1 MSLPQ
6 FIKAT
11 GIFYPREL
19 ETFKRKKG
27 TYMQPIFE
35 AVTNAWEAILD
46 KFGSDNLNQ
55 GKITITLNVF
65 KGLDLDNN
73 TDLTIQTIQIADNGI
88 GLDEN
93 NLTRLQNLRDPSKN
107 HSNNGTGRVQF
118 LFYFGSTVLESISEF
133 SENKSRR
140 VKATLSCNELFL
152 QNNSIMRLEEDEE
165 IDRQDSK
172 TILTFNN
179 PIEPKDSK
187 AYGALTAALLKTDII
202 NHSLAR
208 FCDNRA
214 NLPQIIIE
222 RYVNQELDGTET
234 IVANDIPVPE
244 KEEDLEVKYATVK
257 DKKIVRTD
265 QAESFHIRSFAVPDN
280 KIDGNRLYMVS
291 KGELGNT
298 LPLDNL
304 SEKETIDGTRYMFL
318 LSGKYLDEQDSDDRG
333 NISLVKEKE
342 LKKLYKD
349 GDSMFKNEQFI
360 LQENL
365 VDEVNHKISSIYEV
379 FSQKEQEKEDNI
391 NELQEMFLLDPAT
404 VDSIRS
410 KVKKSTT
417 DAEIL
422 KMVYESEMVKVADL
436 DASIRYA
443 VQSVDALDPSEPEYQ
458 AKLKELVD
466 DFSAKIPEQNK
477 SALTKYIARRKLVL
491 ELFDKILHNETD
503 ALRGGKRIDED
514 VLHNLI
520 FKQHSTNPQGSDLW
534 LLDDQYL
541 FFEGCSEK
549 ELNKIKI
556 NGINLLKQELTDEE
570 KAYKTRHEIKDVGTR
585 RPDILLY
592 PAEGKCVIVEFKAPD
607 VDVSLHLAQINR
619 YAMIIHNLSDPKLK
633 INTFYGYLVGENID
647 YDSIQE
653 SDTYFKLAANLGY
666 IYRPNLP
673 LPGKFGHQEG
683 DLYTE
688 VIKYSE
694 ILKRAQNRNKA
705 FINKLEAKDKPN
717 EK

>member
-1 MSLPQ
+1 
-6 FIKAT
+6 
-11 GIFYPREL
+11 
-19 ETFKRKKG
+19 
-27 TYMQPIFE
+27 MQPIFE
-35 AVTNAWEAILD
+35 AVTNAWEAIMD

-55 GKITITLNVF
+55 GKITITLNVS

-73 TDLTIQTIQIADNGI
+73 TVHTIQAIQISDNGI
-88 GLDEN
+88 GLDED

-118 LFYFGSTVLESISEF
+118 LFYFGSTVLESISEL

-208 FCDNRA
+208 FCDNRD
-214 NLPQIIIE
+214 NLPQIMIE

-280 KIDGNRLYMVS
+280 KIDANRLYMVS

-304 SEKETIDGTRYMFL
+304 SEKETIDGNRYMFL

-342 LKKLYKD
+342 LKKLYKE
-349 GDSMFKNEQFI
+349 GDSMFQNEQFI

-436 DASIRYA
+436 DASIRHA

-514 VLHNLI
+514 VLHNLV
-520 FKQHSTNPQGSDLW
+520 FKQHSTNPQSSDLW

-541 FFEGCSEK
+541 LFEGCSEK

-556 NGINLLKQELTDEE
+556 NGTNLLKQELTNEE
-570 KAYKTRHEIKDVGTR
+570 KAYKTRQETKDLGTR
-585 RPDILLY
+585 RPDVLLY
-592 PAEGKCVIVEFKAPD
+592 PAEGKCVIVEFKAPE

-619 YAMIIHNLSDPKLK
+619 YAMIIHNLSDPKFK

-647 YDSIQE
+647 YDSVQE
-653 SDTYFKLAANLGY
+653 SDTYFKFAANLGY
-666 IYRPNLP
+666 LYRPNLP
-673 LPGKFGHQEG
+673 LPGKFGHQDG

-705 FINKLEAKDKPN
+705 FIDKLEAKDKPN

>member
-11 GIFYPREL
+11 GIYYPREL
-19 ETFKRKKG
+19 ETFRRKKG
-27 TYMQPIFE
+27 TYLQPIFE
-35 AVTNAWEAILD
+35 AVTNAWEAIID
-46 KFGSDNLNQ
+46 KFGSENLNQ
-55 GKITITLNVF
+55 GRITITLNVS
-65 KGLDLDNN
+65 KGLDLENN
-73 TDLTIQTIQIADNGI
+73 SVYQIQTIRITDNGI
-88 GLDEN
+88 GLDEE

-118 LFYFGSTVLESISEF
+118 LFFFDSTVLESVSNVGED
-133 SENKSRR
+133 KSRI
-140 VKATLSCNELFL
+140 VQATLSCNKLFL
-152 QNNSIMRLEEDEE
+152 RNNSIMRLEKDEE
-165 IDRQDSK
+165 IDRQDSN

-179 PIEPKDSK
+179 PLEPKDSK
-187 AYGALTAALLKTDII
+187 AYGALTAALLKNDII

-208 FCDNRA
+208 FCDNRDK
-214 NLPQIIIE
+214 LPQITIE
-222 RYVNQELDGTET
+222 RYVNQELDGIET
-234 IVANDIPVPE
+234 IVADDIPVPE
-244 KEEDLEVKYATVK
+244 KEEDLEVKYATIK

-265 QAESFHIRSFAVPDN
+265 QSESFHIRSFAVPEH
-280 KIDGNRLYMVS
+280 KMDGNRLYMVS

-304 SEKETIDGTRYMFL
+304 SEKETIDGNRYMFL
-318 LSGKYLDEQDSDDRG
+318 LSGSYLDARDSDDRG

-349 GDSMFKNEQFI
+349 GDSVFQNEQFI

-365 VDEVNHKISSIYEV
+365 VDEVNHKISTIYEV
-379 FSQKEQEKEDNI
+379 FSQKELEKEKNI

-422 KMVYESEMVKVADL
+422 KMVYESEMAKVADL
-436 DASIRYA
+436 DASIKEA
-443 VQSVDALDPSEPEYQ
+443 VKSVEALDPSNPEYQ

-466 DFSAKIPEQNK
+466 DFSVKIPEQNK

-491 ELFDKILHNETD
+491 ELFDKVLHNETD
-503 ALRGGKRIDED
+503 ALRGGERIDED

-520 FKQHSTNPQGSDLW
+520 FKQHSNNPQGSDLW

-541 FFEGCSEK
+541 YFEGCSEK

-556 NGINLLKQELTDEE
+556 NGTNLLKQELTDEE
-570 KAYKTRHEIKDVGTR
+570 KAYKIRHEKKDVGAR

-607 VDVSLHLAQINR
+607 VDVSEHLDQINR
-619 YAMIIHNLSDPKLK
+619 YAMIIHNLSDPKFS

-647 YDSIQE
+647 YDSVQE
-653 SDTYFKLAANLGY
+653 SNPYFKEAANLGF
-666 IYRPNLP
+666 IFRPNLP
-673 LPGKFGHQEG
+673 VPGRFGHQEG

-694 ILKRAQNRNKA
+694 LLKRAQNRNRV
-705 FINKLEAKDKPN
+705 FIEKLEMLD
-717 EK
+717 

>member
-1 MSLPQ
+1 MNLPQ

-11 GIFYPREL
+11 GIYYPREL

-27 TYMQPIFE
+27 TYLQPIFE
-35 AVTNAWEAILD
+35 AVTNAWEAIMD
-46 KFGSDNLNQ
+46 KFGSDNLNR
-55 GKITITLNVF
+55 GKIAITLNVS
-65 KGLDLDNN
+65 KGLDLENN
-73 TDLTIQTIQIADNGI
+73 SVYQIQTIQITDNGI
-88 GLDEN
+88 GLNEE

-118 LFYFGSTVLESISEF
+118 LFYFGSTVLESISDL
-133 SENKSRR
+133 SESQSRR
-140 VKATLSCNELFL
+140 VKATMSSNDLFL
-152 QNNSIMRLEEDEE
+152 RNNSMMRLEEDEE
-165 IDRQDSK
+165 IDRQDSN
-172 TILTFNN
+172 TVLTFNN
-179 PIEPKDSK
+179 PLEPKDSK
-187 AYGALTAALLKTDII
+187 AYGALTAVMLKTDII

-208 FCDNRA
+208 LCDNRD
-214 NLPQIIIE
+214 NLPQITIE
-222 RYVNQELDGTET
+222 RYVNQELDGTEN
-234 IVANDIPVPE
+234 IVANDIPIPD
-244 KEEDLEVKYATVK
+244 KEEDLEVKYSTVEEK
-257 DKKIVRTD
+257 RIVRTD
-265 QAESFHIRSFAVPDN
+265 QTESFHIRSFSVPEH

-304 SEKETIDGTRYMFL
+304 SEKETIDGNRYIFL
-318 LSGKYLDEQDSDDRG
+318 LSGDYLDARDSDDRG
-333 NISLVKEKE
+333 NISLVKEKD
-342 LKKLYKD
+342 LKKLFKD
-349 GDSMFKNEQFI
+349 GDSIFHNEQFI

-365 VDEVNHKISSIYEV
+365 IYEVNHKISSIYEV

-391 NELQEMFLLDPAT
+391 NKLQEMFLLDPAT

-422 KMVYESEMVKVADL
+422 KMVYESEMAKVADL
-436 DASIRYA
+436 DASIKEA
-443 VQSVDALDPSEPEYQ
+443 VQSVEALDPSKSEYQ
-458 AKLKELVD
+458 IKLMELVD
-466 DFSAKIPEQNK
+466 DFSVKIPEQNK

-491 ELFDKILHNETD
+491 ELFDKVLHNETD
-503 ALRGGKRIDED
+503 ALRGEKRINEE

-520 FKQHSTNPQGSDLW
+520 FKKHSINPQGSDLW

-541 FFEGCSEK
+541 YFEGCSEK

-556 NGINLLKQELTDEE
+556 NGTSLLKQKLTDEE
-570 KAYKTRHEIKDVGTR
+570 MAYKMRHETKDVGTR

-592 PAEGKCVIVEFKAPD
+592 PAEGKCVIVEFKAPE
-607 VDVSLHLAQINR
+607 VDVSLHLDQINR
-619 YAMIIHNLSDPKLK
+619 YAMIIHNLSAPEFN

-653 SDTYFKLAANLGY
+653 SNPYFKEAANLGF
-666 IYRPNLP
+666 IFRPNLP
-673 LPGKFGHQEG
+673 VPGKFGHQEG

-694 ILKRAQNRNKA
+694 ILKRAQDRNQV
-705 FINKLEAKDKPN
+705 FIDKLEAVDKPN

>member
-1 MSLPQ
+1 MSLPK

-11 GIFYPREL
+11 GIYYPREL

-27 TYMQPIFE
+27 TYLQPIFE
-35 AVTNAWEAILD
+35 AVTNAWEAIMD

-55 GKITITLNVF
+55 GKITITLNVS
-65 KGLDLDNN
+65 KGLDLENN
-73 TDLTIQTIQIADNGI
+73 SVYQIQTIQIADNGI
-88 GLDEN
+88 GLDEE

-118 LFYFGSTVLESISEF
+118 FFYFGSTVLESVSNYG
-133 SENKSRR
+133 ENQSRK

-152 QNNSIMRLEEDEE
+152 RNNSFMRLEEDEE
-165 IDRQDSK
+165 IDRQDSN
-172 TILTFNN
+172 TVLTFSN
-179 PIEPKDSK
+179 PLEPKDSK

-208 FCDNRA
+208 FCDNRDI
-214 NLPQIIIE
+214 LPQITIE
-222 RYVNQELDGTET
+222 RYVNQELDATET
-234 IVANDIPVPE
+234 IVAHDIPFPD
-244 KEEDLEVKYATVK
+244 KEEDLEVRYATVK

-265 QAESFHIRSFAVPDN
+265 QAESFHIRSFAVPEH
-280 KIDGNRLYMVS
+280 KVDGNRLYMVS

-304 SEKETIDGTRYMFL
+304 SEKETIDGNRYMFL
-318 LSGKYLDEQDSDDRG
+318 LSGDYLDARDSDDRG

-349 GDSMFKNEQFI
+349 GDPMFHNEQFI
-360 LQENL
+360 LLENL
-365 VDEVNHKISSIYEV
+365 VDEVNHTISSIYEV

-391 NELQEMFLLDPAT
+391 NELQKMFLLDPAT

-422 KMVYESEMVKVADL
+422 KMVYESEMSKVADL
-436 DASIRYA
+436 DASIKEA
-443 VQSVDALDPSEPEYQ
+443 VQSVEALDPLKPEYQ

-466 DFSAKIPEQNK
+466 DFSVKIPEQNK
-477 SALTKYIARRKLVL
+477 SALTKYMARRKLVL
-491 ELFDKILHNETD
+491 ELFDKVLHNGTE
-503 ALRGGKRIDED
+503 ALRGGKRIDEN

-520 FKQHSTNPQGSDLW
+520 FKQHSTYPQGSDLW

-541 FFEGCSEK
+541 YFEGCSEK
-549 ELNKIKI
+549 ELNKISI
-556 NGINLLKQELTDEE
+556 NGTNLLKQKLTDEE
-570 KAYKTRHEIKDVGTR
+570 KAYKMRHETKDVGAR

-592 PAEGKCVIVEFKAPD
+592 PAEGKCVIVEFKAPE
-607 VDVSLHLAQINR
+607 VDVSLHLDQINR
-619 YAMIIHNLSDPKLK
+619 YAMIIHNLSDPKFR

-653 SDTYFKLAANLGY
+653 SNPYFKEAANLGF
-666 IYRPNLP
+666 IFRPNLP
-673 LPGKFGHQEG
+673 VPGKFGHPEG

-688 VIKYSE
+688 IIKYSE
-694 ILKRAQNRNKA
+694 ILKRAQSRNQV
-705 FINKLEAKDKPN
+705 FIDKLESIG
-717 EK
+717 

>member
-1 MSLPQ
+1 MSLPV

-11 GIFYPREL
+11 GIYYPREL

-27 TYMQPIFE
+27 TYLQPIFE
-35 AVTNAWEAILD
+35 AVTNAWEAIMD

-55 GKITITLNVF
+55 GKITITLNVS
-65 KGLDLDNN
+65 KGLDLENN
-73 TDLTIQTIQIADNGI
+73 YVYQIQTIQIADNGI
-88 GLDEN
+88 GLDEI

-118 LFYFGSTVLESISEF
+118 LFYFGSTMLESVSTYGK
-133 SENKSRR
+133 NQSRK
-140 VKATLSCNELFL
+140 VKATLSCNDLFL
-152 QNNSIMRLEEDEE
+152 RNNSIMRLDENEE
-165 IDRQDSK
+165 IDRQDSY
-172 TILTFNN
+172 TVLTFNN
-179 PIEPKDSK
+179 PLESKDSK

-208 FCDNRA
+208 FCDNRD
-214 NLPQIIIE
+214 NLPQITIE
-222 RYVNQELDGTET
+222 RYVNQELDGTEI
-234 IVANDIPVPE
+234 IVADNIPIPE
-244 KEEDLEVKYATVK
+244 KEENFKVKYATIK

-265 QAESFHIRSFAVPDN
+265 QTESFHIRSFAFPEHQ
-280 KIDGNRLYMVS
+280 IDGNRLYIVS

-304 SEKETIDGTRYMFL
+304 SEKETIDGNRYMFL
-318 LSGKYLDEQDSDDRG
+318 LSGDYLDARDSDDRG

-342 LKKLYKD
+342 LRRLAKD
-349 GDSMFKNEQFI
+349 GDSMFQNEQFI

-365 VDEVNHKISSIYEV
+365 IDEVNHKISSIYEV

-391 NELQEMFLLDPAT
+391 NELQEMFLLDPVT

-410 KVKKSTT
+410 RVKKSTT

-422 KMVYESEMVKVADL
+422 KMVYESEMAKVADL
-436 DASIRYA
+436 DASIKEA
-443 VQSVDALDPSEPEYQ
+443 VQSVEALDPSKPEYQ
-458 AKLKELVD
+458 TRLKELVD
-466 DFSAKIPEQNK
+466 DFSVKIPEQNR

-491 ELFDKILHNETD
+491 ELFDKVLHNETD
-503 ALRGGKRIDED
+503 ALRGGKRIDEE

-534 LLDDQYL
+534 LLDDQYVY
-541 FFEGCSEK
+541 FEGCSEK

-556 NGINLLKQELTDEE
+556 NGIYLLKQELTEEE
-570 KAYKTRHEIKDVGTR
+570 KAYKFRQEKKDVGAR

-592 PAEGKCVIVEFKAPD
+592 PAEGKCVIVEFKAPE
-607 VDVSLHLAQINR
+607 VDVSEHLDQINR
-619 YAMIIHNLSDPKLK
+619 YAMIIHNLSDPNFS

-647 YDSIQE
+647 YDSVQE
-653 SDTYFKLAANLGY
+653 SNPYFKEAANLGF
-666 IYRPNLP
+666 IFRPNLP
-673 LPGKFGHQEG
+673 IPGRFGHQEG

-694 ILKRAQNRNKA
+694 ILKRAMDRNRV
-705 FINKLEAKDKPN
+705 FIDKLEAVD
-717 EK
+717 

>member
-1 MSLPQ
+1 MSLPK

-11 GIFYPREL
+11 GIYYPREL
-19 ETFKRKKG
+19 ETFRRKKG
-27 TYMQPIFE
+27 TYLQPIFE
-35 AVTNAWEAILD
+35 AVTNAWEAIMD
-46 KFGSDNLNQ
+46 KFGSENLNR
-55 GKITITLNVF
+55 GKITITLNVL
-65 KGLDLDNN
+65 KGLDLENN
-73 TDLTIQTIQIADNGI
+73 SVYQIQTIQIKDNGI
-88 GLDEN
+88 GLDEE

-107 HSNNGTGRVQF
+107 HSNNGTGRVQY
-118 LFYFGSTVLESISEF
+118 LFYFGSTVLESVS
-133 SENKSRR
+133 SVGENKSRR
-140 VKATLSCNELFL
+140 VRATLSCNELFL
-152 QNNSIMRLEEDEE
+152 RNNSIMRLEEDEE
-165 IDRQDSK
+165 IDRQDSN
-172 TILTFNN
+172 TVLTFNN
-179 PIEPKDSK
+179 PLEPKDSK

-208 FCDNRA
+208 FCDNRDK
-214 NLPQIIIE
+214 LPQITIV
-222 RYVNQELDGTET
+222 RYVNQKLDGTES
-234 IVANDIPVPE
+234 IVADNIPVPE
-244 KEEDLEVKYATVK
+244 KEDDLEVKYATVK

-265 QAESFHIRSFAVPDN
+265 RSESFHIRSFAVPEH

-304 SEKETIDGTRYMFL
+304 SEKEAIDGNRYMFL
-318 LSGKYLDEQDSDDRG
+318 LSGAYLDARDSDDRG
-333 NISLVKEKE
+333 NICLVKEKE

-349 GDSMFKNEQFI
+349 GDSMFQNEQVI

-379 FSQKEQEKEDNI
+379 FSQKELEKENNI

-422 KMVYESEMVKVADL
+422 KMVYESEMAKVADL
-436 DASIRYA
+436 DASIKEA
-443 VQSVDALDPSEPEYQ
+443 VQSVEALDPSKPEYQ
-458 AKLKELVD
+458 TKLKELVD
-466 DFSAKIPEQNK
+466 DFSVKIPEQNK

-491 ELFDKILHNETD
+491 ELFDKVLHNETD
-503 ALRGGKRIDED
+503 ALRGGGRIDED

-541 FFEGCSEK
+541 YFEGCSEK

-556 NGINLLKQELTDEE
+556 NGINLLKQKLTDEE
-570 KAYKTRHEIKDVGTR
+570 KAYKTRHETKDVGTR

-592 PAEGKCVIVEFKAPD
+592 PAEGKCVLVEFKAPE
-607 VDVSLHLAQINR
+607 VDVSLHLDQINR
-619 YAMIIHNLSDPKLK
+619 YAMIIHNLSDPKFK

-653 SDTYFKLAANLGY
+653 SNPYFKAAANLGF
-666 IYRPNLP
+666 IFRPNLP
-673 LPGKFGHQEG
+673 VPGKFGHQEG

-694 ILKRAQNRNKA
+694 ILKRAQDRNKV
-705 FINKLEAKDKPN
+705 FIEKLESVDRSN

>member
-11 GIFYPREL
+11 GIYYPREL
-19 ETFKRKKG
+19 ETFRRKKG
-27 TYMQPIFE
+27 TYLQPIFE
-35 AVTNAWEAILD
+35 AVTNAWEAIID
-46 KFGSDNLNQ
+46 KFGSENLNQ
-55 GKITITLNVF
+55 GRITITLNVS
-65 KGLDLDNN
+65 KGLDLENN
-73 TDLTIQTIQIADNGI
+73 SVYQIQTIRITDNGI
-88 GLDEN
+88 GLDEE

-118 LFYFGSTVLESISEF
+118 LFFFDSTVLESVSNVGED
-133 SENKSRR
+133 KSRI
-140 VKATLSCNELFL
+140 VQATLSCNKLFL
-152 QNNSIMRLEEDEE
+152 RNNSIMRLEKDEE
-165 IDRQDSK
+165 IDRQDSN

-179 PIEPKDSK
+179 PLEPKDSK
-187 AYGALTAALLKTDII
+187 AYGALTAALLKNDII

-208 FCDNRA
+208 FCDNRDK
-214 NLPQIIIE
+214 LPQITIE
-222 RYVNQELDGTET
+222 RYVNQELDGIET
-234 IVANDIPVPE
+234 IVADDIPVPE
-244 KEEDLEVKYATVK
+244 KEEDLEVKYATIK

-265 QAESFHIRSFAVPDN
+265 QSESFHIRSFAVPEH
-280 KIDGNRLYMVS
+280 KMDGNRLYMVS

-304 SEKETIDGTRYMFL
+304 SEKETIDGNRYMFL
-318 LSGKYLDEQDSDDRG
+318 LSGSYLDARDSDDRG

-349 GDSMFKNEQFI
+349 GDSVFQNEQFI

-365 VDEVNHKISSIYEV
+365 VDEVNHKISTIYEV
-379 FSQKEQEKEDNI
+379 FSQKELEKEKNI

-422 KMVYESEMVKVADL
+422 KMVYESEMAKVADL
-436 DASIRYA
+436 DASIKE
-443 VQSVDALDPSEPEYQ
+443 VVKSVEALDPSNPEYQ

-466 DFSAKIPEQNK
+466 DFSVKIPEQNK

-491 ELFDKILHNETD
+491 ELFDKVLHNETD
-503 ALRGGKRIDED
+503 ALRGGERIDED

-520 FKQHSTNPQGSDLW
+520 FKQHSNNPQGSDLW

-541 FFEGCSEK
+541 YFEGCSEK

-556 NGINLLKQELTDEE
+556 NGTNLLKQELTDEE
-570 KAYKTRHEIKDVGTR
+570 KAYKIRHEKKDVGAR

-607 VDVSLHLAQINR
+607 VDVSEHLDQINR
-619 YAMIIHNLSDPKLK
+619 YAMIIHNLSDPKFS

-647 YDSIQE
+647 YDSVQE
-653 SDTYFKLAANLGY
+653 SNPYFKEAANLGF
-666 IYRPNLP
+666 IFRPNLP
-673 LPGKFGHQEG
+673 VPGRFGHQEG

-694 ILKRAQNRNKA
+694 LLKRAQNRNRV
-705 FINKLEAKDKPN
+705 FIEKLEMLD
-717 EK
+717 

>member
-11 GIFYPREL
+11 GIYYPREL
-19 ETFKRKKG
+19 ETFRRKKG
-27 TYMQPIFE
+27 TYLQPIFE
-35 AVTNAWEAILD
+35 AVTNAWEAIID
-46 KFGSDNLNQ
+46 KFGSENLNQ
-55 GKITITLNVF
+55 GRITITLNVS
-65 KGLDLDNN
+65 KGLDLENN
-73 TDLTIQTIQIADNGI
+73 SVYQIQTIRITDNGI
-88 GLDEN
+88 GLDEE

-118 LFYFGSTVLESISEF
+118 LFFFDSTVLESVSNVGED
-133 SENKSRR
+133 KSRI
-140 VKATLSCNELFL
+140 VQATLSCNKLFL
-152 QNNSIMRLEEDEE
+152 RNNSIMKLEKDEE
-165 IDRQDSK
+165 IDRQDSN

-179 PIEPKDSK
+179 PLEPKDSK
-187 AYGALTAALLKTDII
+187 AYGALTAALLKNDII

-208 FCDNRA
+208 FCDNRDK
-214 NLPQIIIE
+214 LPQITIE
-222 RYVNQELDGTET
+222 RYVNQELDGIET
-234 IVANDIPVPE
+234 IVADDIPVPE
-244 KEEDLEVKYATVK
+244 KEEDLEVKYATIK

-265 QAESFHIRSFAVPDN
+265 QSESFHIRSFAVPEH
-280 KIDGNRLYMVS
+280 KMDGNRLYMVS

-304 SEKETIDGTRYMFL
+304 SEKETIDGNRYMFL
-318 LSGKYLDEQDSDDRG
+318 LSGSYLDARDSDDRG

-349 GDSMFKNEQFI
+349 GDSVFQNEQFI

-365 VDEVNHKISSIYEV
+365 VDEVNHKISTIYEV
-379 FSQKEQEKEDNI
+379 FSQKELEKEKNI

-422 KMVYESEMVKVADL
+422 KMVYESEMAKVADL
-436 DASIRYA
+436 DASIKE
-443 VQSVDALDPSEPEYQ
+443 VVKSVEALDPSNPEYQ

-466 DFSAKIPEQNK
+466 DFSVKIPEQNK

-491 ELFDKILHNETD
+491 ELFDKVLHNETD
-503 ALRGGKRIDED
+503 ALRGGERIDED

-520 FKQHSTNPQGSDLW
+520 FKQHSNNPQGSDLW

-541 FFEGCSEK
+541 YFEGCSEK

-556 NGINLLKQELTDEE
+556 NGTNLLKQELTDEE
-570 KAYKTRHEIKDVGTR
+570 KAYKIRHEKKDVGAR

-607 VDVSLHLAQINR
+607 VDVSEHLDQINR
-619 YAMIIHNLSDPKLK
+619 YAMIIHNLSDPKFS

-647 YDSIQE
+647 YDSVQE
-653 SDTYFKLAANLGY
+653 SNPYFKEAANLGF
-666 IYRPNLP
+666 IFRPNLP
-673 LPGKFGHQEG
+673 VPGRFGHQEG

-694 ILKRAQNRNKA
+694 LLKRAQNRNRV
-705 FINKLEAKDKPN
+705 FIEKLEMLD
-717 EK
+717 

>member
-11 GIFYPREL
+11 GIYYPREL
-19 ETFKRKKG
+19 ETFRRKKG
-27 TYMQPIFE
+27 TYLQPIFE
-35 AVTNAWEAILD
+35 AVTNAWEAIID
-46 KFGSDNLNQ
+46 KFGSENLNQ
-55 GKITITLNVF
+55 GRITITLNVS
-65 KGLDLDNN
+65 KGLDLENN
-73 TDLTIQTIQIADNGI
+73 SVFEIQTIKITDNGI
-88 GLDEN
+88 GLDEE

-118 LFYFGSTVLESISEF
+118 LFFFGSTVLESVSNVGED
-133 SENKSRR
+133 KSRI
-140 VKATLSCNELFL
+140 VKATLSCNEFFL
-152 QNNSIMRLEEDEE
+152 RNNSIMRLEKDEE
-165 IDRQDSK
+165 IDRQDSN

-179 PIEPKDSK
+179 PLEPKDSK
-187 AYGALTAALLKTDII
+187 AYGALTAALLKNDII

-208 FCDNRA
+208 FCDNRDK
-214 NLPQIIIE
+214 LPQITIE

-234 IVANDIPVPE
+234 IVADNIPVPE
-244 KEEDLEVKYATVK
+244 KEEDLEVKYATIK

-265 QAESFHIRSFAVPDN
+265 QSESFHIRSFAVPEH
-280 KIDGNRLYMVS
+280 KMDGNRLYMVS

-304 SEKETIDGTRYMFL
+304 SEKETIDGNRYMFL
-318 LSGKYLDEQDSDDRG
+318 LSGSYLDARDSDDRG

-349 GDSMFKNEQFI
+349 GDSVFQNEQFI

-365 VDEVNHKISSIYEV
+365 VNEVNHKISTIYEV
-379 FSQKEQEKEDNI
+379 FSQKELEKENNI

-422 KMVYESEMVKVADL
+422 KMVYESEMAKVADL
-436 DASIRYA
+436 DASIKEA
-443 VQSVDALDPSEPEYQ
+443 VQSVGALDPSKPEYQ

-466 DFSAKIPEQNK
+466 DFSVKIPEQNK

-491 ELFDKILHNETD
+491 ELFDKVLHNETD

-520 FKQHSTNPQGSDLW
+520 FKQHSNNPQGSDLW

-541 FFEGCSEK
+541 YFEGCSEK

-556 NGINLLKQELTDEE
+556 NGTNLLKQKLTDGE
-570 KAYKTRHEIKDVGTR
+570 KVYKIRHEKKDVGAR

-607 VDVSLHLAQINR
+607 VDVSEHLDQINR
-619 YAMIIHNLSDPKLK
+619 YAMIIHNLSDPKFS

-653 SDTYFKLAANLGY
+653 SNPYFKEAANLGF
-666 IYRPNLP
+666 IFRPNLP
-673 LPGKFGHQEG
+673 VPGRFGHKEG

-694 ILKRAQNRNKA
+694 LLKRAQNRNRV
-705 FINKLEAKDKPN
+705 FIEKLEMLD
-717 EK
+717 

>member
-11 GIFYPREL
+11 GIYYPREL
-19 ETFKRKKG
+19 ETFRRKKG
-27 TYMQPIFE
+27 TYLQPIFE
-35 AVTNAWEAILD
+35 AVTNAWEAIID
-46 KFGSDNLNQ
+46 KFGSENLNQ
-55 GKITITLNVF
+55 GRITITLNVS
-65 KGLDLDNN
+65 KGLDLENN
-73 TDLTIQTIQIADNGI
+73 SVYQIQTIRITDNGI
-88 GLDEN
+88 GLDEE

-118 LFYFGSTVLESISEF
+118 LFFFDSTVLESVSNVGED
-133 SENKSRR
+133 KSRI
-140 VKATLSCNELFL
+140 VQATLSCNKLFL
-152 QNNSIMRLEEDEE
+152 RNNSIMKLEKDEE
-165 IDRQDSK
+165 IDRQDSN

-179 PIEPKDSK
+179 PLEPKDSK
-187 AYGALTAALLKTDII
+187 AYGALTAALLKNDII

-208 FCDNRA
+208 FCDNRDK
-214 NLPQIIIE
+214 LPQITIE
-222 RYVNQELDGTET
+222 RYVNQELDGIET
-234 IVANDIPVPE
+234 IVADDIPVPE
-244 KEEDLEVKYATVK
+244 KEEDLEVKYATIK

-265 QAESFHIRSFAVPDN
+265 QSESFHIRSFAVPEH
-280 KIDGNRLYMVS
+280 KMDGNRLYMVS

-304 SEKETIDGTRYMFL
+304 SEKETIDGNRYMFL
-318 LSGKYLDEQDSDDRG
+318 LSGSYLDARDSDDRG

-349 GDSMFKNEQFI
+349 GDSVFQNEQFI

-365 VDEVNHKISSIYEV
+365 VDEVNHKISTIYEV
-379 FSQKEQEKEDNI
+379 FSQKELEKEKNI

-422 KMVYESEMVKVADL
+422 KMVYESEMAKVADL
-436 DASIRYA
+436 DASIKEA
-443 VQSVDALDPSEPEYQ
+443 VKSVEALDPSNPEYQ

-466 DFSAKIPEQNK
+466 DFSVKIPEQNK

-491 ELFDKILHNETD
+491 ELFDKVLHNETD
-503 ALRGGKRIDED
+503 ALRGGERIDED

-520 FKQHSTNPQGSDLW
+520 FKQHSNNPQGSDLW

-541 FFEGCSEK
+541 YFEGCSEK

-556 NGINLLKQELTDEE
+556 NGTNLLKQELTDEE
-570 KAYKTRHEIKDVGTR
+570 KAYKIRHEKKDVGAR

-607 VDVSLHLAQINR
+607 VDVSEHLDQINR
-619 YAMIIHNLSDPKLK
+619 YAMIIHNLSDPKFS

-647 YDSIQE
+647 YDSVQE
-653 SDTYFKLAANLGY
+653 SNPYFKEAANLGF
-666 IYRPNLP
+666 IFRPNLP
-673 LPGKFGHQEG
+673 VPGRFGHQEG

-694 ILKRAQNRNKA
+694 LLKRAQNRNRV
-705 FINKLEAKDKPN
+705 FIEKLEMLD
-717 EK
+717 

>member
-11 GIFYPREL
+11 GIYYPREL
-19 ETFKRKKG
+19 ETFRRKKG
-27 TYMQPIFE
+27 TYLQPIFE
-35 AVTNAWEAILD
+35 AVTNAWEAIID
-46 KFGSDNLNQ
+46 KFGSENLNQ
-55 GKITITLNVF
+55 GRITITLNVS
-65 KGLDLDNN
+65 KGLDLENN
-73 TDLTIQTIQIADNGI
+73 SVYQIQTIRITDNGI
-88 GLDEN
+88 GLDEE

-118 LFYFGSTVLESISEF
+118 LFFFDSTVFESVSNVGED
-133 SENKSRR
+133 KSRI
-140 VKATLSCNELFL
+140 VQATLSCNKLFL
-152 QNNSIMRLEEDEE
+152 RNNSIMKLEKDEE
-165 IDRQDSK
+165 IDRQDSN

-179 PIEPKDSK
+179 PLEPKDSK
-187 AYGALTAALLKTDII
+187 AYGALTAALLKNDII

-208 FCDNRA
+208 FCDNRDK
-214 NLPQIIIE
+214 LPQITIE
-222 RYVNQELDGTET
+222 RYVNQELDGIET
-234 IVANDIPVPE
+234 IVADDIPVPE
-244 KEEDLEVKYATVK
+244 KEEDLEVKYATIK

-265 QAESFHIRSFAVPDN
+265 QSESFHIRSFAVPEH
-280 KIDGNRLYMVS
+280 KMDGNRLYMVS

-304 SEKETIDGTRYMFL
+304 SEKETIDGNRYMFL
-318 LSGKYLDEQDSDDRG
+318 LSGSYLDARDSDDRG

-349 GDSMFKNEQFI
+349 GDSVFQNEQFI

-365 VDEVNHKISSIYEV
+365 VDEVNHKISTIYEV
-379 FSQKEQEKEDNI
+379 FSQKELEKENNI

-422 KMVYESEMVKVADL
+422 KMVYESEMAKVADL
-436 DASIRYA
+436 DASIKEA
-443 VQSVDALDPSEPEYQ
+443 VKSVEALDPSNPEYQ

-466 DFSAKIPEQNK
+466 DFSVKIPEQNK

-491 ELFDKILHNETD
+491 ELFDKVLHNETD
-503 ALRGGKRIDED
+503 ALRGGERIDED

-520 FKQHSTNPQGSDLW
+520 FKQHSNNPQGSDLW

-541 FFEGCSEK
+541 YFEGCSEK

-556 NGINLLKQELTDEE
+556 NGTNLLKQELTDEE
-570 KAYKTRHEIKDVGTR
+570 KAYKIRHEKKDVGAR

-607 VDVSLHLAQINR
+607 VDVSEHLDQINR
-619 YAMIIHNLSDPKLK
+619 YAMIIHNLSDPKFS

-647 YDSIQE
+647 YDSVQE
-653 SDTYFKLAANLGY
+653 SNPYFKEAANLGF
-666 IYRPNLP
+666 IFRPNLP
-673 LPGKFGHQEG
+673 VPGRFGHQEG

-694 ILKRAQNRNKA
+694 LLKRAQNRNRV
-705 FINKLEAKDKPN
+705 FIEKLEMLD
-717 EK
+717 

>member
-1 MSLPQ
+1 MMTMSLPQ

-11 GIFYPREL
+11 GIYYPREL
-19 ETFKRKKG
+19 ETFRRKKG
-27 TYMQPIFE
+27 TYLQPIFE
-35 AVTNAWEAILD
+35 AVTNAWEAIID
-46 KFGSDNLNQ
+46 KFGSENLNQ
-55 GKITITLNVF
+55 GRITITLNVS
-65 KGLDLDNN
+65 KGLDLENN
-73 TDLTIQTIQIADNGI
+73 SVYQIQTIKITDNGI
-88 GLDEN
+88 GLDEE

-107 HSNNGTGRVQF
+107 HSNNGTGRIQF
-118 LFYFGSTVLESISEF
+118 LFFFGSTVLESISNVGED
-133 SENKSRR
+133 KSRI

-152 QNNSIMRLEEDEE
+152 RNNSIMRLEKDEE
-165 IDRQDSK
+165 IDRQDSN

-179 PIEPKDSK
+179 PLELKDSK
-187 AYGALTAALLKTDII
+187 AYGALTAALLKNDII

-208 FCDNRA
+208 FCDNRDK
-214 NLPQIIIE
+214 LPQITIE
-222 RYVNQELDGTET
+222 RYVNQELDGIET
-234 IVANDIPVPE
+234 IVADNIPVPE
-244 KEEDLEVKYATVK
+244 KEEDLEVKYATIK

-265 QAESFHIRSFAVPDN
+265 QSESFHIRSFAVPEH
-280 KIDGNRLYMVS
+280 KMDGNRLYMVS

-304 SEKETIDGTRYMFL
+304 SEKETIDGNRYMFL
-318 LSGKYLDEQDSDDRG
+318 LSGSYLDACDSDDRG

-349 GDSMFKNEQFI
+349 GDSVFQNEQFI

-365 VDEVNHKISSIYEV
+365 VDEVNHKISTIYEV
-379 FSQKEQEKEDNI
+379 FSQKELEKENNI
-391 NELQEMFLLDPAT
+391 NELQEMFLLDPST

-422 KMVYESEMVKVADL
+422 KMVYESEMAKVADL
-436 DASIRYA
+436 DASIKEA
-443 VQSVDALDPSEPEYQ
+443 VQSVEALDPSKPEYQ

-466 DFSAKIPEQNK
+466 DFSVKIPEQNK

-491 ELFDKILHNETD
+491 ELFDKVLHNETD
-503 ALRGGKRIDED
+503 ALRGGERIDED

-520 FKQHSTNPQGSDLW
+520 FKQHSNNPQGSDLW

-541 FFEGCSEK
+541 YFEGCSEK

-556 NGINLLKQELTDEE
+556 NGTNLLKQKLTDEE
-570 KAYKTRHEIKDVGTR
+570 KAYKIRHEKKDVGAR

-607 VDVSLHLAQINR
+607 VDVSEHLDQINR
-619 YAMIIHNLSDPKLK
+619 YAMIIHNLSDPKFS

-647 YDSIQE
+647 YDSVQE
-653 SDTYFKLAANLGY
+653 SNPYFKEAANLGF
-666 IYRPNLP
+666 IFRPNLP
-673 LPGKFGHQEG
+673 VPGRFGHQEG

-694 ILKRAQNRNKA
+694 LLKRAQNRNRV
-705 FINKLEAKDKPN
+705 FIEKLEMLD
-717 EK
+717 

>member
-11 GIFYPREL
+11 GIYYPREL
-19 ETFKRKKG
+19 ETFRRKKG
-27 TYMQPIFE
+27 TYLQPIFE
-35 AVTNAWEAILD
+35 AVTNAWEAIID
-46 KFGSDNLNQ
+46 KFGSENLNQ
-55 GKITITLNVF
+55 GRINITLNVS
-65 KGLDLDNN
+65 KGLDLENN
-73 TDLTIQTIQIADNGI
+73 SVSQIQTIKITDNGI
-88 GLDEN
+88 GLDEE

-118 LFYFGSTVLESISEF
+118 LFFFGSTVLESVSNVGED
-133 SENKSRR
+133 KSRI

-152 QNNSIMRLEEDEE
+152 RNNSIMRLEKDEE
-165 IDRQDSK
+165 IDRQDSN

-179 PIEPKDSK
+179 PLEPKDSR
-187 AYGALTAALLKTDII
+187 AYGALTAALLKNDII

-208 FCDNRA
+208 FCDNRDK
-214 NLPQIIIE
+214 LPQITIE

-234 IVANDIPVPE
+234 IVADNIPVPE
-244 KEEDLEVKYATVK
+244 KEEDLEVKYATIK

-265 QAESFHIRSFAVPDN
+265 QSESFHIRSFAVPEH
-280 KIDGNRLYMVS
+280 KMDGNRLYMVS

-304 SEKETIDGTRYMFL
+304 SEKETIDGNRYMFL
-318 LSGKYLDEQDSDDRG
+318 LSGSYLDARDSDDRG

-349 GDSMFKNEQFI
+349 GDSVFQNEQFI

-365 VDEVNHKISSIYEV
+365 VDEVNHKISTIYEV
-379 FSQKEQEKEDNI
+379 FSQKELEKENNI

-422 KMVYESEMVKVADL
+422 KMVYESEMAKVADL
-436 DASIRYA
+436 DASIKEA
-443 VQSVDALDPSEPEYQ
+443 VQSVEALDPSKPEYQ

-466 DFSAKIPEQNK
+466 DFSVKIPEQNK

-491 ELFDKILHNETD
+491 ELFDKVLHNETD
-503 ALRGGKRIDED
+503 ALRGGERIDED

-520 FKQHSTNPQGSDLW
+520 FKQHSNNPQGSDLW

-541 FFEGCSEK
+541 YFEGCSEK

-556 NGINLLKQELTDEE
+556 NGTNLLKQKLTDEE
-570 KAYKTRHEIKDVGTR
+570 KAYKIRHEKKDVGAR

-607 VDVSLHLAQINR
+607 VDVSEHLDQINR
-619 YAMIIHNLSDPKLK
+619 YAMIIHNLSDPKFS

-647 YDSIQE
+647 YDSVQE
-653 SDTYFKLAANLGY
+653 SNPYFKEAANLGF
-666 IYRPNLP
+666 IFRPNLP
-673 LPGKFGHQEG
+673 VQEG

-694 ILKRAQNRNKA
+694 LLKRAQNRNRV
-705 FINKLEAKDKPN
+705 FIEKLEMLD
-717 EK
+717 

>member
-11 GIFYPREL
+11 GIYYPREL
-19 ETFKRKKG
+19 ETFRRKKG
-27 TYMQPIFE
+27 TYLQPIFE
-35 AVTNAWEAILD
+35 AVTNAWEAIID
-46 KFGSDNLNQ
+46 KFGSENLNQ
-55 GKITITLNVF
+55 GRITITLNVS
-65 KGLDLDNN
+65 KGLDLENN
-73 TDLTIQTIQIADNGI
+73 SVYQIQTIKITDNGI
-88 GLDEN
+88 GLDGE

-118 LFYFGSTVLESISEF
+118 LFFFGSTVLESVS
-133 SENKSRR
+133 NVGDDKSRI

-152 QNNSIMRLEEDEE
+152 RNNSIMRLEENEE
-165 IDRQDSK
+165 IDRQDSN
-172 TILTFNN
+172 TVLTFNN
-179 PIEPKDSK
+179 PLEPKDSK
-187 AYGALTAALLKTDII
+187 AYGVLTAALLKNDII

-208 FCDNRA
+208 FCDNRDK
-214 NLPQIIIE
+214 LPQITIE

-234 IVANDIPVPE
+234 IVADNIPVPD
-244 KEEDLEVKYATVK
+244 KEEDLEVKYATIK

-265 QAESFHIRSFAVPDN
+265 QSESFHIRSFAVPEH
-280 KIDGNRLYMVS
+280 KMDGNRLYMVS

-304 SEKETIDGTRYMFL
+304 SEKETIDGNRYMFL
-318 LSGKYLDEQDSDDRG
+318 LSGSYLDARDSDDRG

-349 GDSMFKNEQFI
+349 GDSVFQNEQFI

-365 VDEVNHKISSIYEV
+365 VDEVNHKISTIYEV
-379 FSQKEQEKEDNI
+379 FSQKELEKENNI

-422 KMVYESEMVKVADL
+422 KMVYESEVAKVADL
-436 DASIRYA
+436 DASIKEA
-443 VQSVDALDPSEPEYQ
+443 VQSVEALDPSKPEYQ

-466 DFSAKIPEQNK
+466 DFSVKIPEQNK

-491 ELFDKILHNETD
+491 ELFDKVLHNETD
-503 ALRGGKRIDED
+503 ALRGGERIDED

-520 FKQHSTNPQGSDLW
+520 FKQHSNNPQGSDLW

-541 FFEGCSEK
+541 YFEGCSEK

-556 NGINLLKQELTDEE
+556 NGTNLLKQELTDEE
-570 KAYKTRHEIKDVGTR
+570 KAYKIRQEKKDIGAR

-607 VDVSLHLAQINR
+607 VDVSEHLDQINR
-619 YAMIIHNLSDPKLK
+619 YAMIIHNLSDPKFS

-647 YDSIQE
+647 YDSVQE
-653 SDTYFKLAANLGY
+653 SNPYFKEAANLGF
-666 IYRPNLP
+666 IFRPNLP
-673 LPGKFGHQEG
+673 VPGRFGHQEG

-688 VIKYSE
+688 IIKYSE
-694 ILKRAQNRNKA
+694 LLKRAQNRNRV
-705 FINKLEAKDKPN
+705 FIEKLEMLD
-717 EK
+717 

>member
-1 MSLPQ
+1 MNLPQ

-11 GIFYPREL
+11 GIYYPREL

-27 TYMQPIFE
+27 TYLQPLFE
-35 AVTNAWEAILD
+35 AVTNSWEAIMD
-46 KFGSDNLNQ
+46 KFGSDNLHL
-55 GKITITLNVF
+55 GKITITLNVS
-65 KGLDLDNN
+65 KGLDLENN
-73 TDLTIQTIQIADNGI
+73 SVYQIQTIQILDNGI
-88 GLDEN
+88 GLDED

-118 LFYFGSTVLESISEF
+118 LFYFGSTVLESISGLNE
-133 SENKSRR
+133 SKSRR

-152 QNNSIMRLEEDEE
+152 RNNSIMRLEEEEE
-165 IDRQDSK
+165 IEQQESR
-172 TILTFNN
+172 TVVTFNN
-179 PIEPKDSK
+179 PLEPKDSK
-187 AYGALTAALLKTDII
+187 AYGALTASLLKNDII

-208 FCDNRA
+208 FCDNRD
-214 NLPQIIIE
+214 NLPQITIE
-222 RYVNQELDGTET
+222 RYVNQDLDGTET
-234 IVANDIPVPE
+234 ILANDIPVPE

-257 DKKIVRTD
+257 EKKIVWID
-265 QAESFHIRSFAVPDN
+265 QTESFHIRSFAVPEH

-304 SEKETIDGTRYMFL
+304 SEKETIDGNRYMFL
-318 LSGKYLDEQDSDDRG
+318 LSGDYLDARDSDDRG
-333 NISLVKEKE
+333 NINLVKEKE

-349 GDSMFKNEQFI
+349 GDSMFQNEQFI

-379 FSQKEQEKEDNI
+379 FSQKEQEKEKNI

-410 KVKKSTT
+410 KVKKSTS

-422 KMVYESEMVKVADL
+422 KMVYESEMAKVADL
-436 DASIRYA
+436 DASIKAA
-443 VQSVDALDPSEPEYQ
+443 VQSVEALDPSKPEYQ
-458 AKLKELVD
+458 SRLKELVD
-466 DFSAKIPEQNK
+466 DFAVKIPEQNK

-491 ELFDKILHNETD
+491 ELFDKVLHNETD
-503 ALRGGKRIDED
+503 ALRGKKRIDED

-541 FFEGCSEK
+541 YFEGCSEK

-556 NGINLLKQELTDEE
+556 NGINLLKQKLTDEE
-570 KAYKTRHEIKDVGTR
+570 MAYKMRHETKDVGTR

-592 PAEGKCVIVEFKAPD
+592 PAEGKCVIVEFKAPE
-607 VDVSLHLAQINR
+607 VEVSLHLDQINR
-619 YAMIIHNLSDPKLK
+619 YAMIIHNLCDPALK

-653 SDTYFKLAANLGY
+653 SNPYFKEAPNLGF
-666 IYRPNLP
+666 IFRPNLP
-673 LPGKFGHQEG
+673 VPGKFGHRDG

-688 VIKYSE
+688 IIKYSE
-694 ILKRAQNRNKA
+694 MLKRAKDRNKV
-705 FINKLEAKDKPN
+705 FIEKLEAVDKTM
-717 EK
+717 

>member
-1 MSLPQ
+1 MKTMSLPQ

-11 GIFYPREL
+11 GIYYPREL
-19 ETFKRKKG
+19 ETFRRKKG
-27 TYMQPIFE
+27 TYLQPIFE
-35 AVTNAWEAILD
+35 AVTNAWEAIID
-46 KFGSDNLNQ
+46 KFGSENLNQ
-55 GKITITLNVF
+55 GRITITLNVS
-65 KGLDLDNN
+65 KGLDLENN
-73 TDLTIQTIQIADNGI
+73 SVYQIQTIKITDNGI
-88 GLDEN
+88 GLDEE

-107 HSNNGTGRVQF
+107 HSNNGTGRIQF
-118 LFYFGSTVLESISEF
+118 LFFFGSTVLESVSNVGED
-133 SENKSRR
+133 KSRI

-152 QNNSIMRLEEDEE
+152 RNNSIMRLEKDEE
-165 IDRQDSK
+165 IDRQDSN

-179 PIEPKDSK
+179 PLEPKDSK
-187 AYGALTAALLKTDII
+187 AYGALTAALLKNDII

-208 FCDNRA
+208 FCDNRDK
-214 NLPQIIIE
+214 LPQITIE
-222 RYVNQELDGTET
+222 RYVNQELDGIET
-234 IVANDIPVPE
+234 IAADNIPVPE
-244 KEEDLEVKYATVK
+244 KEEDLEVKYATIK

-265 QAESFHIRSFAVPDN
+265 QSESFHIRSFAVPEH
-280 KIDGNRLYMVS
+280 KMDGNRLYMVS

-304 SEKETIDGTRYMFL
+304 SEKETIDGNRYMFL
-318 LSGKYLDEQDSDDRG
+318 LSGSYLDARDSDDRG

-342 LKKLYKD
+342 LKKMYKD
-349 GDSMFKNEQFI
+349 GDSVFQNEQFI

-365 VDEVNHKISSIYEV
+365 VDEVNHKISTIYEV
-379 FSQKEQEKEDNI
+379 FSQKEQEKENNI

-422 KMVYESEMVKVADL
+422 KMVYESEMAKVADL
-436 DASIRYA
+436 DASIKEA
-443 VQSVDALDPSEPEYQ
+443 VQSIEALDPSKPEYQ

-466 DFSAKIPEQNK
+466 DFSVKIPEQNK

-491 ELFDKILHNETD
+491 ELFDKVLHNETD
-503 ALRGGKRIDED
+503 ALRGGERIDED

-520 FKQHSTNPQGSDLW
+520 FKQHSNNPQGSDLW

-541 FFEGCSEK
+541 YFEGCSEK

-556 NGINLLKQELTDEE
+556 NGTNLLKQKLTDEE
-570 KAYKTRHEIKDVGTR
+570 KVYKIRYEKKDVGAR

-607 VDVSLHLAQINR
+607 VDVSEHLDQINR
-619 YAMIIHNLSDPKLK
+619 YAMIIHNLSDPKFS

-647 YDSIQE
+647 YDSVQE
-653 SDTYFKLAANLGY
+653 SNPYFKEAANLGF
-666 IYRPNLP
+666 IFRPNLP
-673 LPGKFGHQEG
+673 VPGRFGHQEG

-694 ILKRAQNRNKA
+694 LLKRAQNRNRV
-705 FINKLEAKDKPN
+705 FIEKLEMLD
-717 EK
+717 

>member
-1 MSLPQ
+1 MSLPK

-27 TYMQPIFE
+27 TYLQPIFE
-35 AVTNAWEAILD
+35 AVINSWEAIMD

-55 GKITITLNVF
+55 GKITITLNVL
-65 KGLDLDNN
+65 KGLDLEDNAVY
-73 TDLTIQTIQIADNGI
+73 TIQTIQISDNGI
-88 GLDEN
+88 GLDDD
-93 NLTRLQNLRDPSKN
+93 NLIRLQNLRDPSKN

-118 LFYFGSTVLESISEF
+118 LFYFDSTVLESIS
-133 SENKSRR
+133 SHGENKSRR

-152 QNNSIMRLEEDEE
+152 LNNSIMRLEEDEE
-165 IDRQDSK
+165 IDRQDSN
-172 TILTFNN
+172 TVISFNN
-179 PIEPKDSK
+179 PLEPKDSK

-208 FCDNRA
+208 FCDNRD
-214 NLPQIIIE
+214 NLPQITIE
-222 RYVNQELDGTET
+222 RYVNQELDGSET
-234 IVANDIPVPE
+234 IVANDIPFPE
-244 KEEDLEVKYATVK
+244 KEEDLGVKYTIVK

-265 QAESFHIRSFAVPDN
+265 QTELFHIRSFAIPEHI
-280 KIDGNRLYMVS
+280 IDRNRLYLVS

-298 LPLDNL
+298 LPLDIL
-304 SEKETIDGTRYMFL
+304 SERETIDGNRYLFL
-318 LSGKYLDEQDSDDRG
+318 LSGDYLDARDSDDRG
-333 NISLVKEKE
+333 NISLLNEKE
-342 LKKLYKD
+342 LRRLYKD
-349 GDSMFKNEQFI
+349 GDSVFQNEQFI

-391 NELQEMFLLDPAT
+391 NKLQEMFLLDPAT

-422 KMVYESEMVKVADL
+422 KMVYESEMAKVADL
-436 DASIRYA
+436 DASIKEA
-443 VQSVDALDPSEPEYQ
+443 VQSIEALDPSKPEYQ
-458 AKLKELVD
+458 AKLKNLVD
-466 DFSAKIPEQNK
+466 DFSVKIPEQNK
-477 SALTKYIARRKLVL
+477 SSLTKYIARRKLVL
-491 ELFDKILHNETD
+491 ELFYKVLHNETD
-503 ALRGGKRIDED
+503 TLRGGNRIDED

-541 FFEGCSEK
+541 YFEGCSEK
-549 ELNKIKI
+549 ELNKITIYGTK
-556 NGINLLKQELTDEE
+556 LLKQKLTEEE
-570 KAYKTRHEIKDVGTR
+570 KVYKIRHEKKDVGSR

-592 PAEGKCVIVEFKAPD
+592 PAEGKCVIVEFKAPE
-607 VDVSLHLAQINR
+607 VDVSEHLDQINR
-619 YAMIIHNLSDPKLK
+619 YAMIIHNLSNPIFS

-647 YDSIQE
+647 YDSVQE
-653 SDTYFKLAANLGY
+653 SNPYFKEAANLGF
-666 IYRPNLP
+666 IFRPNLP
-673 LPGKFGHQEG
+673 IPGRFGHQEG

-694 ILKRAQNRNKA
+694 LLKRAQNRNKV
-705 FINKLEAKDKPN
+705 FIEKLEAVD
-717 EK
+717 

>member
-1 MSLPQ
+1 MSLPV

-11 GIFYPREL
+11 GIYYPREL

-27 TYMQPIFE
+27 TYLQPIFE
-35 AVTNAWEAILD
+35 AVTNAWEAIMD

-55 GKITITLNVF
+55 GKITITLNVS
-65 KGLDLDNN
+65 KGLDLENN
-73 TDLTIQTIQIADNGI
+73 YVYQIQTIQIADNGI
-88 GLDEN
+88 GLDEI

-118 LFYFGSTVLESISEF
+118 LFYFGSTMLESVSTYGK
-133 SENKSRR
+133 NQSRK
-140 VKATLSCNELFL
+140 VKATLSCNDLFL
-152 QNNSIMRLEEDEE
+152 RNNSIMRLDENEE
-165 IDRQDSK
+165 IDRQDSY
-172 TILTFNN
+172 TVLTFNN
-179 PIEPKDSK
+179 PLESKDSK

-208 FCDNRA
+208 FCDNRD
-214 NLPQIIIE
+214 NLPQITIE
-222 RYVNQELDGTET
+222 RYVNQELDGTEI
-234 IVANDIPVPE
+234 IVADNIPIPE
-244 KEEDLEVKYATVK
+244 KEENFKVKYATIK

-265 QAESFHIRSFAVPDN
+265 QTESFHIRSFAFPEHQ
-280 KIDGNRLYMVS
+280 IDGNRLYMVS

-304 SEKETIDGTRYMFL
+304 SEKETIDGNRYMFL
-318 LSGKYLDEQDSDDRG
+318 LSGDYLDARDSDDRG

-342 LKKLYKD
+342 LRRLAKD
-349 GDSMFKNEQFI
+349 GDSMFQNEQFI

-365 VDEVNHKISSIYEV
+365 IDEVNHKISSIYEV

-391 NELQEMFLLDPAT
+391 NELQEMFLLDPVT

-410 KVKKSTT
+410 RVKKSTT

-422 KMVYESEMVKVADL
+422 KMVYESEMAKVADL
-436 DASIRYA
+436 DASIKEA
-443 VQSVDALDPSEPEYQ
+443 VQSVEALDPSKPEYQ
-458 AKLKELVD
+458 TRLKELVD
-466 DFSAKIPEQNK
+466 DFSVKIPEQNR

-491 ELFDKILHNETD
+491 ELFDKVLHNETD
-503 ALRGGKRIDED
+503 ALRGGKRIDEE

-534 LLDDQYL
+534 LLDDQYVY
-541 FFEGCSEK
+541 FEGCSEK

-556 NGINLLKQELTDEE
+556 NGIYLLKQELTEEE
-570 KAYKTRHEIKDVGTR
+570 KAYKFRQEKKDVGAR

-592 PAEGKCVIVEFKAPD
+592 PAEGKCVIVEFKAPE
-607 VDVSLHLAQINR
+607 VDVSEHLDQINR
-619 YAMIIHNLSDPKLK
+619 YAMIIHNLSDPNFS

-647 YDSIQE
+647 YDSVQE
-653 SDTYFKLAANLGY
+653 SNPYFKEAANLGF
-666 IYRPNLP
+666 IFRPNLP
-673 LPGKFGHQEG
+673 IPGRFGHQEG

-694 ILKRAQNRNKA
+694 ILKRAMDRNRV
-705 FINKLEAKDKPN
+705 FIDKLEAVD
-717 EK
+717 

>member
-11 GIFYPREL
+11 GIYYPREL

-27 TYMQPIFE
+27 TYLQPIFE
-35 AVTNAWEAILD
+35 AVTNAWEAIMD

-55 GKITITLNVF
+55 GKITITLNVS
-65 KGLDLDNN
+65 KGLDLENN
-73 TDLTIQTIQIADNGI
+73 SVYQIQTIQITDNGI
-88 GLDEN
+88 GLDEE
-93 NLTRLQNLRDPSKN
+93 NLTRLQNLRDPSKK

-118 LFYFGSTVLESISEF
+118 FFYFGSTVLESVSNYG
-133 SENKSRR
+133 ENLSRK

-152 QNNSIMRLEEDEE
+152 RNNSFMRLEEDEK
-165 IDRQDSK
+165 IDRQDSN
-172 TILTFNN
+172 TVLTFNN
-179 PIEPKDSK
+179 PLEPKDSK
-187 AYGALTAALLKTDII
+187 AYGALTAALLKKDII

-208 FCDNRA
+208 FCDNRDI
-214 NLPQIIIE
+214 LPQITIE
-222 RYVNQELDGTET
+222 RYVNQELDETET
-234 IVANDIPVPE
+234 IVANDIPFPD
-244 KEEDLEVKYATVK
+244 KEEDMEVRYATVK

-265 QAESFHIRSFAVPDN
+265 QTESFHIRSFAVPEH
-280 KIDGNRLYMVS
+280 KIDANRLYMVS

-304 SEKETIDGTRYMFL
+304 SEKETIDGNRYMFL
-318 LSGKYLDEQDSDDRG
+318 LSGDYLDARDSDDRG

-349 GDSMFKNEQFI
+349 GNSMFQNEQFI

-365 VDEVNHKISSIYEV
+365 VDEVNHKISCIYEV

-422 KMVYESEMVKVADL
+422 KMVYESEMAKVADL
-436 DASIRYA
+436 DASIKEA
-443 VQSVDALDPSEPEYQ
+443 VQSVEALDPSKPEYQ
-458 AKLKELVD
+458 VKLKELVD
-466 DFSAKIPEQNK
+466 DFSVKIPEQNK

-491 ELFDKILHNETD
+491 ELFDKVLHNETD
-503 ALRGGKRIDED
+503 ALRGGKRIDEN

-520 FKQHSTNPQGSDLW
+520 FKQNSTYPQGSDLW

-541 FFEGCSEK
+541 YFEGCSEK

-556 NGINLLKQELTDEE
+556 NGTNLLKQKLTDEE
-570 KAYKTRHEIKDVGTR
+570 KAYKIRHETKDVGTR
-585 RPDILLY
+585 RPDILLC
-592 PAEGKCVIVEFKAPD
+592 PAEGKCVIVEFKAPE
-607 VDVSLHLAQINR
+607 VDVSLHLDQINR
-619 YAMIIHNLSDPKLK
+619 YAMIIHNLSDPKFR
-633 INTFYGYLVGENID
+633 INTFYGYLVGESID

-653 SDTYFKLAANLGY
+653 SNPYFKEAANLGF
-666 IYRPNLP
+666 IFRPNLP
-673 LPGKFGHQEG
+673 VPGKFDHPEG

-688 VIKYSE
+688 IIKYSE
-694 ILKRAQNRNKA
+694 ILKRAQNRNQV
-705 FINKLEAKDKPN
+705 FIDKLEAIG
-717 EK
+717 

>member
-1 MSLPQ
+1 MSLPK

-11 GIFYPREL
+11 GIYYPREL

-27 TYMQPIFE
+27 TYLQPIFE
-35 AVTNAWEAILD
+35 AVTNAWEAIMD

-55 GKITITLNVF
+55 GMITIALNVS
-65 KGLDLDNN
+65 KGLDLENN
-73 TDLTIQTIQIADNGI
+73 SVYQIQTIQISDNGI
-88 GLDEN
+88 GLDED

-118 LFYFGSTVLESISEF
+118 FFYFGSTVLESVSNYG
-133 SENKSRR
+133 ENQSRK

-152 QNNSIMRLEEDEE
+152 SNNSFMRLEEDKV
-165 IDRQDSK
+165 IDRKDSN
-172 TILTFNN
+172 TVLTFSN
-179 PIEPKDSK
+179 PLEPKDSK
-187 AYGALTAALLKTDII
+187 AYGVLTAALLKTDII

-208 FCDNRA
+208 FCDNRDI
-214 NLPQIIIE
+214 LPQITIE
-222 RYVNQELDGTET
+222 RYVNQELDETET
-234 IVANDIPVPE
+234 IVAHDIPFPD
-244 KEEDLEVKYATVK
+244 KEEDLEVRYATVK

-265 QAESFHIRSFAVPDN
+265 KTESFHIRSFAVPEH

-304 SEKETIDGTRYMFL
+304 SEKETIDGNRYMFL
-318 LSGKYLDEQDSDDRG
+318 LSGDYLDACDSDDRG

-349 GDSMFKNEQFI
+349 GDSMFQNERFI

-422 KMVYESEMVKVADL
+422 KMVYESEMAKVADL
-436 DASIRYA
+436 DASIKEA
-443 VQSVDALDPSEPEYQ
+443 VQSVEALDPSKPEYQ

-466 DFSAKIPEQNK
+466 DFSVKIPEQNK

-491 ELFDKILHNETD
+491 ELFDKVLHNETD
-503 ALRGGKRIDED
+503 ALRGGKRIDEN
-514 VLHNLI
+514 VLHNMI
-520 FKQHSTNPQGSDLW
+520 FKQHSTYPQGSDLW

-541 FFEGCSEK
+541 YFEGCSEK
-549 ELNKIKI
+549 ELNMIKI
-556 NGINLLKQELTDEE
+556 NGTNLLKQKLTDEE
-570 KAYKTRHEIKDVGTR
+570 KAYKMRHETKDVGTR

-592 PAEGKCVIVEFKAPD
+592 PAEGKCVIVEFKAPE
-607 VDVSLHLAQINR
+607 VDVSLHLDQINR
-619 YAMIIHNLSDPKLK
+619 YAMIIHNLSNPKFR
-633 INTFYGYLVGENID
+633 IDTFYGYLVGENID

-653 SDTYFKLAANLGY
+653 SNPYFKEAANLGF
-666 IYRPNLP
+666 IFRPNLP
-673 LPGKFGHQEG
+673 VPGKFGHSEG

-688 VIKYSE
+688 IIKYSE
-694 ILKRAQNRNKA
+694 ILKRAQNRNQV
-705 FINKLEAKDKPN
+705 FIDKLEAIG
-717 EK
+717 

>member
-6 FIKAT
+6 FVKAT
-11 GIFYPREL
+11 GIYYPREL

-27 TYMQPIFE
+27 TYLQPIFE
-35 AVTNAWEAILD
+35 AVTNAWEAIMD

-55 GKITITLNVF
+55 GKITITLNVS
-65 KGLDLDNN
+65 KGLDLENN
-73 TDLTIQTIQIADNGI
+73 SVYQIQTIQITDNGI
-88 GLDEN
+88 GLDEE
-93 NLTRLQNLRDPSKN
+93 NLTRLKNLRDPSKN
-107 HSNNGTGRVQF
+107 HSNNGTGRIQF
-118 LFYFGSTVLESISEF
+118 LFYFGSTILESISLLC
-133 SENKSRR
+133 ENKSLR
-140 VKATLSCNELFL
+140 VKATLSCNDLFL
-152 QNNSIMRLEEDEE
+152 QNNSIMRLDEEEE
-165 IDRQDSK
+165 IDKQESR
-172 TILTFNN
+172 TVLTFNN
-179 PIEPKDSK
+179 PLELKESK
-187 AYGALTAALLKTDII
+187 AYGVLTATLLKKDII

-208 FCDNRA
+208 FCDNRD
-214 NLPQIIIE
+214 NLPQITIE
-222 RYVNQELDGTET
+222 RYVNQELDET
-234 IVANDIPVPE
+234 VTILANDIPFPD

-265 QAESFHIRSFAVPDN
+265 QTESFHIRSFAISEH

-304 SEKETIDGTRYMFL
+304 SEKESIDGNRYMFL
-318 LSGKYLDEQDSDDRG
+318 LSGNYLDARDSDDRG

-349 GDSMFKNEQFI
+349 GDSMFQNEQFI

-365 VDEVNHKISSIYEV
+365 VDEVNHKISCIYEV

-422 KMVYESEMVKVADL
+422 KMVYESEMAKVADL
-436 DASIRYA
+436 DASIKEI
-443 VQSVDALDPSEPEYQ
+443 VQSVEVLDPSKPEYQ

-466 DFSAKIPEQNK
+466 DFSVKIPEQNK

-491 ELFDKILHNETD
+491 ELFDKVLRNETD

-520 FKQHSTNPQGSDLW
+520 FKQHSANPQGSDLW

-541 FFEGCSEK
+541 YFEGCSEK

-556 NGINLLKQELTDEE
+556 NGTNLLKQELTEE
-570 KAYKTRHEIKDVGTR
+570 EQAYKIRHETKDVGTR

-592 PAEGKCVIVEFKAPD
+592 PAEGKCVIVEFKAPE
-607 VDVSLHLAQINR
+607 VDVSLHLDQINR
-619 YAMIIHNLSDPKLK
+619 YAMIIHNLSDSQFR

-653 SDTYFKLAANLGY
+653 SNPYFKEAANLGF
-666 IYRPNLP
+666 IFRPNLP
-673 LPGKFGHQEG
+673 VPGKFGHPEG

-688 VIKYSE
+688 IIKYSE
-694 ILKRAQNRNKA
+694 ILKRAQNRNQA
-705 FINKLEAKDKPN
+705 FIDMLEAIG
-717 EK
+717 

>member
-1 MSLPQ
+1 MMTMSLPQ

-11 GIFYPREL
+11 GIYYPREL

-27 TYMQPIFE
+27 TYLQPIFE
-35 AVTNAWEAILD
+35 AVTNAWEAIID
-46 KFGSDNLNQ
+46 KFGSENLNQ
-55 GKITITLNVF
+55 GRITITLNVS
-65 KGLDLDNN
+65 KGLDLENN
-73 TDLTIQTIQIADNGI
+73 SVYQIQTIKITDNGI
-88 GLDEN
+88 GLDEE

-107 HSNNGTGRVQF
+107 HSNNGTGRIQF
-118 LFYFGSTVLESISEF
+118 LFFFGSTVLESVSNVGED
-133 SENKSRR
+133 KSRI

-152 QNNSIMRLEEDEE
+152 RNNSIMRLEKDEE
-165 IDRQDSK
+165 IDRQDSN

-179 PIEPKDSK
+179 PLEPKDSK
-187 AYGALTAALLKTDII
+187 AYGALTAALLKNDII

-208 FCDNRA
+208 FCDNRDK
-214 NLPQIIIE
+214 LPQITIE
-222 RYVNQELDGTET
+222 RYVNQELDGIET
-234 IVANDIPVPE
+234 IVADDIPVPE
-244 KEEDLEVKYATVK
+244 KEEDLEVKYATIK

-265 QAESFHIRSFAVPDN
+265 QSESFHIRSFAVPEH
-280 KIDGNRLYMVS
+280 KMDGNRLYMVS

-304 SEKETIDGTRYMFL
+304 SEKETIDGNRYMFL
-318 LSGKYLDEQDSDDRG
+318 LSGSYLDARDSDDRG

-349 GDSMFKNEQFI
+349 GDSVFQNEQFI

-365 VDEVNHKISSIYEV
+365 VDEVNHKISTIYEV
-379 FSQKEQEKEDNI
+379 FSQKELEKENNI

-422 KMVYESEMVKVADL
+422 KMVYESEMAKVADL
-436 DASIRYA
+436 DASIKEA
-443 VQSVDALDPSEPEYQ
+443 VQSVEALDPSKPEYQ

-466 DFSAKIPEQNK
+466 DFSVKIPEQNK

-491 ELFDKILHNETD
+491 ELFDKVLHNETD
-503 ALRGGKRIDED
+503 ALRGGERIDED

-520 FKQHSTNPQGSDLW
+520 FKQHSNNPQGSDLW

-541 FFEGCSEK
+541 YFEGCSEK

-556 NGINLLKQELTDEE
+556 NGTNLLKQKLTDEE
-570 KAYKTRHEIKDVGTR
+570 KAYKIRHEKKDVGAR

-607 VDVSLHLAQINR
+607 VDVSEHLDQINR
-619 YAMIIHNLSDPKLK
+619 YAMIIHNLSDPNFS

-647 YDSIQE
+647 YDSVQE
-653 SDTYFKLAANLGY
+653 SNPYFKEAANLGF
-666 IYRPNLP
+666 IFRPNLP
-673 LPGKFGHQEG
+673 VPGRFGHQEG

-694 ILKRAQNRNKA
+694 LLKRAQNRNRV
-705 FINKLEAKDKPN
+705 FIEKLEMLD
-717 EK
+717 